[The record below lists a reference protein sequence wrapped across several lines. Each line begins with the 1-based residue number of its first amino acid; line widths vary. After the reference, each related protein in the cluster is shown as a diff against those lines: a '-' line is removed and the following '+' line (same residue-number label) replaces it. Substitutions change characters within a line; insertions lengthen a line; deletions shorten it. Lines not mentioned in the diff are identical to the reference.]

1 MNLMECFRN
10 RVATGRRVRAALW
23 TMLMGTVVMGG
34 APAAD
39 HVAPADWPQSALN
52 SPAMHVML
60 RADRDKDG
68 MLSREEL
75 EEYDVTLG
83 PRFVEADWDQNGK
96 LTLHEFES
104 LLLPQSPSVGATR

>member
-1 MNLMECFRN
+1 MEGSRKHD
-10 RVATGRRVRAALW
+10 AMAGRVRAALSA
-23 TMLMGTVVMGG
+23 TLVGAAIMAGA

-39 HVAPADWPQSALN
+39 RVAPADWPRSALN

-60 RADRDKDG
+60 RADRNKDG

-75 EEYDVTLG
+75 EEYDLTLG
-83 PRFVEADWDQNGK
+83 PRFAEADWDQNGK
-96 LTLHEFES
+96 LTLHELES